1 MSWSLDGSEFDG
13 KKVEHFHRALGRYN
27 RSRLQPSLPYVDS
40 DDEIIR
46 ESQVRQAEI
55 AYINAVRTEIN
66 VSPKEVPQQA
76 NAFVDWF
83 ESLRAVGPGQGD
95 PLFPWLENSCNLEQ
109 MKWFL
114 EQEVSGEAGF
124 DDLVALTQVKMP
136 LRAKLEMARNYWDEM
151 GRGSPKGMHGPM
163 LENLARH
170 LELKLSP
177 QGVVHEAVA
186 LGNAMI
192 ALAQNRCFAFHSVG
206 ALGAIELTAPT
217 RAGYVARGLKRL
229 GVPAAKLHYFA
240 LHAVLDVK
248 HATAWN
254 REVLHTLVAED
265 PRRAHAIAEGALIRL
280 WHGQRCFI
288 RYRSEFKYNRD
299 NCAGPRRQLCASLA

>member
-1 MSWSLDGSEFDG
+1 MEEISSAFIARS
-13 KKVEHFHRALGRYN
+13 ANITGR
-27 RSRLQPSLPYVDS
+27 DC
-40 DDEIIR
+40 
-46 ESQVRQAEI
+46 SQVCHLSI
-55 AYINAVRTEIN
+55 AATTSLAKAKRDERKSRISTRFARKSTFLQKMFRGRPTPL
-66 VSPKEVPQQA
+66 SSGSK
-76 NAFVDWF
+76 
-83 ESLRAVGPGQGD
+83 SLREHGPGQGD
-95 PLFPWLENSCNLEQ
+95 PLFPWLEHSCDLEQ

-136 LRAKLEMARNYWDEM
+136 PCAKLEMARNYWDEM
-151 GRGSPKGMHGPM
+151 GRGSAKGMHGPM

-170 LELKLSP
+170 LELKSNP
-177 QGVVHEAVA
+177 RRVVPEAVA

-206 ALGAIELTAPT
+206 ALGAIEMTAPT
-217 RAGYVARGLKRL
+217 RAGHVARGLKRL

-254 REVLHTLVAED
+254 CEVLHTLVAED
-265 PRRAHAIAEGALIRL
+265 PRRAHPIAEGALIRL
-280 WHGQRCFI
+280 WHGLRCFI
-288 RYRSEFKYNRD
+288 RYRSEFNFDRD
-299 NCAGPRRQLCASLA
+299 NPAGARRQLCASLA